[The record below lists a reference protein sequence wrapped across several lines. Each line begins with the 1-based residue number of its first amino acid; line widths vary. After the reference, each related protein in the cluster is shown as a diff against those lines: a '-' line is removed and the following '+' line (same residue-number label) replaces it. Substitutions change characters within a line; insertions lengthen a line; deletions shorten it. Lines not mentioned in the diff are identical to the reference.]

1 MLRHQ
6 LLKEKRLK
14 MNRAN
19 YKVDRNKPKQN
30 SAITR
35 SKKQMLAK
43 PKMINATVTPKLREA
58 YSSRTEWATQILPKL
73 KEK

>member
-43 PKMINATVTPKLREA
+43 PKATTSGAMPKLRQI
-58 YSSRTEWATQILPKL
+58 YSSKTEWATQILPKL